1 MLPLRKFEELP
12 EFEKWEVCMWLW
24 AGRREPWIEEKYR
37 VSRTDLALNCTDL
50 VENHLLKLK
59 PVQTTIPH
67 SELALH
73 AGIAGKTGRIVS
85 KKGRS
90 VTVEVEGKTYEGRI
104 GELVG
109 HEERVKLG
117 WALSQ
122 SEGGV

>member
-1 MLPLRKFEELP
+1 MLPLRKFEELS
-12 EFEKWEVCMWLW
+12 EAEKWEVCKWHA
-24 AGRREPWIEEKYR
+24 AGKSHWWIEKKYN
-37 VSRTDLALNCTDL
+37 VSRVDLAQNCADL
-50 VENHLLKLK
+50 VENHLLQIR
-59 PVQTTIPH
+59 PVYTKIPH

-104 GELVG
+104 GELIG

-122 SEGGV
+122 SEGGA